1 MSTPALRL
9 RVSPQFPINVTA
21 DAGLGASITR
31 NTLSIRNNWEGIGKT
46 TPPSLVNYSRLV
58 YNETLGTYERISEL
72 TTFAGGTLTTA
83 LNEAAPV
90 TLASAGIVNIGAANA
105 NTITITGVTAITGFD
120 TIPAGAVRRLIFAS
134 ALTLTHNAISLILP
148 TGANITTAAGD
159 AFVFLSLGSGNWRCM
174 DYQLASGAALAVIIP
189 DSSITSAKI
198 ADGTIVDADIA
209 DGTITPAK
217 FASTALAT
225 QAETNTGTDATKI
238 VTPARLRGEQAP
250 SSAKSAGYTVLASD
264 NKALLTCTNTFTL
277 ALTAAATLGDGFT
290 VDVYNSGSG
299 NITIDPNASETIN
312 GQPTAI
318 VYPNGY
324 LQVRCTGTAWT
335 ALGIDNNPAY
345 NTPLPKSS
353 TGVGQWV
360 GLNPATGAGL
370 QLPAGGSWAYA
381 AYRFNLGV
389 ATSAVFGVNAGGTV
403 LDAGVGGQNWQGF
416 AWRVT

>member
-1 MSTPALRL
+1 LSTPALRL

-174 DYQLASGAALAVIIP
+174 DYQLASGAALALNIP

-198 ADGTIVDADIA
+198 ADGTITGADIATGTITAANIA
-209 DGTITPAK
+209 DGTITAAK
-217 FASTALAT
+217 
-225 QAETNTGTDATKI
+225 
-238 VTPARLRGEQAP
+238 
-250 SSAKSAGYTVLASD
+250 
-264 NKALLTCTNTFTL
+264 
-277 ALTAAATLGDGFT
+277 
-290 VDVYNSGSG
+290 
-299 NITIDPNASETIN
+299 IDP
-312 GQPTAI
+312 P
-318 VYPNGY
+318 Y
-324 LQVRCTGTAWT
+324 R
-335 ALGIDNNPAY
+335 
-345 NTPLPKSS
+345 TPLPTTSA
-353 TGVGQWV
+353 GVGQFV
-360 GLNPATGAGL
+360 AISPTFGGAYS
-370 QLPAGGSWAYA
+370 LPAGGTWAYFVGQFHSDG
-381 AYRFNLGV
+381 RFLFIW
-389 ATSAVFGVNAGGTV
+389 SANIVAGGTG
-403 LDAGVGGQNWQGF
+403 LGTPGAKIAWVGW
-416 AWRVT
+416 AWRIT

>member
-105 NTITITGVTAITGFD
+105 NTISITGGATITGFD

-174 DYQLASGAALAVIIP
+174 DYQLASGAALAMIIP
-189 DSSITSAKI
+189 DSSVTV
-198 ADGTIVDADIA
+198 GGNIVYHA
-209 DGTITPAK
+209 GNVSLQRLPA
-217 FASTALAT
+217 
-225 QAETNTGTDATKI
+225 
-238 VTPARLRGEQAP
+238 V
-250 SSAKSAGYTVLASD
+250 SAKSGAYTVVLGD
-264 NKALLTCTNTFTL
+264 HRTLFNCTGTFTMS
-277 ALTAAATLGDGFT
+277 LTSAATLADGFEF
-290 VDVYNSGSG
+290 DIYNSGSG

-324 LQVRCTGTAWT
+324 LRVRCTGTAWT
-335 ALGIDNNPAY
+335 ALGIDNNPTYRTPVPTTSIGLGQFFYNFFSSGAAVVLPGGGTWAY
-345 NTPLPKSS
+345 FAQGNS
-353 TGVGQWV
+353 
-360 GLNPATGAGL
+360 ATGTLYTEAGGIA
-370 QLPAGGSWAYA
+370 AGGSTVMPAD
-381 AYRFNLGV
+381 GV
-389 ATSAVFGVNAGGTV
+389 RTAVRY
-403 LDAGVGGQNWQGF
+403 WC
-416 AWRVT
+416 WRIT